1 MDNLFE
7 LLRNRRSTRVFKET
21 QISPEFVETIMK
33 AALMSPASKHSNPWQ
48 FVLVDEHETL
58 KKLSECKKSGSKL
71 IAGTALSI
79 VVIAD
84 PEVSECWIEDAS
96 IASTMMQL
104 EAEDLGLGSC
114 WVQVR
119 GRKTPDDKDS
129 EEYVRQLLDI
139 PENFRVLN
147 IVGIGVKDE
156 FHKPH
161 ADEKMQW
168 EKVHINSFGK
178 TE

>member
-1 MDNLFE
+1 
-7 LLRNRRSTRVFKET
+7 
-21 QISPEFVETIMK
+21 
-33 AALMSPASKHSNPWQ
+33 MSPASKHSNPWQ
-48 FVLVDEHETL
+48 FVLVDDPETL

-84 PEVSECWIEDAS
+84 PGKSDAWLEDAS
-96 IASTMMQL
+96 IASTMLQL

-119 GRKTPDDKDS
+119 LRQTPDGK
-129 EEYVRQLLDI
+129 EAEGYVRNLLDI
-139 PENFRVLN
+139 PEYFRVLN
-147 IVGIGVKDE
+147 IIGIGVKDE
-156 FHKPH
+156 FHKSH
-161 ADEKMQW
+161 SDESLQW
-168 EKVHINSFGK
+168 EKVHINKFGK